1 MSKKYGLIERG
12 ADSGPVKKH
21 AAFASDSDSDDAGTS
36 KVNIELGAIQKRQAQ
51 ALQQKAVEE
60 DPTIY
65 QYDELYD
72 DMVEQREKS
81 SIQAKEQTV
90 DRKPKYI
97 GKLME
102 TAERRKKEQERRI
115 ERQVQKER
123 DAEGEKFK
131 DKESFVTSAYRAKL
145 EEMKKLEEQEK
156 REEYLE
162 SIGDVTKQSDLDG
175 FYRHIYDQ
183 KVKKEDNDTAGK
195 EVAKEE
201 VASREEATRT
211 SEERVEEK
219 QERPKASNQRERKY
233 RKRKSDDENDD
244 QAEDN
249 QPTERTHLQSNLD
262 ADSDFSIDSDSSS
275 DSSESEEEK
284 EKKKGEDAEDGAAE
298 TNGHTKPADVP
309 KDAGKEGSPKEAN
322 ETEEPEIKKPKPPP
336 IDIWKKRTVGDVFEA
351 ARQRYFERRQLQES
365 C

>member
-1 MSKKYGLIERG
+1 YGLIERG

-162 SIGDVTKQSDLDG
+162 SIGD
-175 FYRHIYDQ
+175 

-275 DSSESEEEK
+275 DSSEK
-284 EKKKGEDAEDGAAE
+284 